1 MDELANQW
9 YQAGSLFIQAGF
21 LIAAVWSVRAILK
34 SVRASQE
41 QMGALLRLTVGG
53 THSEQS
59 TRGGV
64 RATPYLLDG
73 WPEATDHASADAM
86 YENQQGKTL
95 RSNVFSGLI
104 GWLQGPMAS
113 SGISP
118 WRRAV
123 RWLQAPAGS

>member
-1 MDELANQW
+1 MVPAYLHFYWTSWQFSLANRSARLQVAQAHSPVRPDKSRWIMDELANQW

-73 WPEATDHASADAM
+73 WPEATD
-86 YENQQGKTL
+86 
-95 RSNVFSGLI
+95 
-104 GWLQGPMAS
+104 
-113 SGISP
+113 
-118 WRRAV
+118 
-123 RWLQAPAGS
+123 